1 MHLFVTGSGTE
12 VGKTYVACLML
23 RALRACGRRAV
34 GFKPVCCGPRDDAVL
49 LQAAGDPGATL
60 DEINP
65 VWLQTP
71 AAPCVAAQF
80 ENRPLAAA
88 TLAAGFPA
96 LAARFDH
103 VVVEGA
109 GGWEVPLALGQSM
122 SDVAVALGLPVL
134 VVVDNRLGALNTT
147 ILTVRAIQARG
158 LACAGL
164 VLNHLED
171 ERDIASV
178 TNRSLLEDWLGVP
191 VLEDVLHGATDTDP
205 AWVRELFGV

>member
-12 VGKTYVACLML
+12 VGKTYVTCLML

-34 GFKPVCCGPRDDAVL
+34 GFKPVCCGPRDDVVL
-49 LQAAGDPGATL
+49 LQEAGDPEATP

-65 VWLQTP
+65 VWLRTP
-71 AAPCVAAQF
+71 AAPFVAAQF
-80 ENRPLAAA
+80 ENRSLTAE
-88 TLAAGFPA
+88 TLAAGFAP

-103 VVVEGA
+103 VLAEGA
-109 GGWEVPLALGQSM
+109 GGWEVPLGVGQSM

-147 ILTVRAIQARG
+147 ILTVRAIEARG
-158 LACAGL
+158 LRCAGI

-178 TNRSLLEDWLGVP
+178 TNRSVLEDWLGVP
-191 VLEDVLHGATDTDP
+191 VLEDVLHDETETDP
-205 AWVRELFGV
+205 AWVRRLFGI